1 MDALMECTEFRRF
14 KTSKE
19 MELRSSKMA
28 IIKFMFMNKCQSWIN
43 AFLLTVFV
51 CFIVLEWNGLNEE
64 YFKMSIT
71 DQFEEMKRAIDV
83 IAEEIKDQ
91 NEVNLLILLNRK
103 RNFSKQTQQWQIC

>member
-1 MDALMECTEFRRF
+1 MCINE
-14 KTSKE
+14 
-19 MELRSSKMA
+19 
-28 IIKFMFMNKCQSWIN
+28 CQSWIN
-43 AFLLTVFV
+43 VFSLTVFV

-91 NEVNLLILLNRK
+91 EEVNLLILLNRK
-103 RNFSKQTQQWQIC
+103 RNFSKQIQQWQIC